1 MGTVE
6 NSPIKTLLLYGVFG
20 IYILIV
26 LITSFVIVT
35 SQ

>member
-1 MGTVE
+1 ME
-6 NSPIKTLLLYGVFG
+6 NSPIKKLLLYGVFG

-26 LITSFVIVT
+26 LITSLVIVS

>member
-1 MGTVE
+1 ME
-6 NSPIKTLLLYGVFG
+6 NNPIKKLLLYGVFG

-26 LITSFVIVT
+26 LITSFVIVA

>member
-1 MGTVE
+1 ME

-26 LITSFVIVT
+26 LITSFVIVS

>member
-1 MGTVE
+1 ME
-6 NSPIKTLLLYGVFG
+6 NSLIKKLMFYGVFG

-35 SQ
+35 SH

>member
-1 MGTVE
+1 ME
-6 NSPIKTLLLYGVFG
+6 NSTIKTLLLYGVFG

-26 LITSFVIVT
+26 LITSFVIVS

>member
-1 MGTVE
+1 ME
-6 NSPIKTLLLYGVFG
+6 NSPIKKLMFYGVFG

-35 SQ
+35 SR

>member
-1 MGTVE
+1 ME
-6 NSPIKTLLLYGVFG
+6 NSPIKKLLLYGVFG

-26 LITSFVIVT
+26 LITSFVIVA